1 MPDYAAQRV
10 NMVESQVR
18 TSDVPDPRIQ
28 KAMLEVPRERF
39 VPATKRDSAY
49 AETAVEV
56 VRGRYLLEPRT
67 LAKLAHLAEIG
78 AGDTVLDVGCTSG
91 YSAAVLARLAKKVYA
106 LESDAEL
113 VRVASEMLPA
123 VGTTNAEV
131 VQGGLKEG
139 HRAAAPYD
147 VIVIEG
153 AVEEVPDGLL
163 AQLAEGG
170 RLVAMVLNG
179 PQTRAQRYV
188 RHDGHI
194 GSRGDFDGAAP
205 LLAAFRKPVG
215 FVL

>member
-1 MPDYAAQRV
+1 MPDYTAQRV

-28 KAMLEVPRERF
+28 NAMLEVPRERF
-39 VPATKRDSAY
+39 VPAAKRDSAY
-49 AETAVEV
+49 AEAAVEV
-56 VRGRYLLEPRT
+56 VHGRHLLEPRT
-67 LAKLAHLAEIG
+67 LAKLIRLAEVG
-78 AGDTVLDVGCTSG
+78 EGDTVLDVGCTSG
-91 YSAAVLARLAKKVYA
+91 YSCAVLARLAKKVYG

-123 VGTTNAEV
+123 VGVTNAEV
-131 VQGGLKEG
+131 VQGGLREG

-170 RLVAMVLNG
+170 RLVAMVQKG
-179 PQTRAQRYV
+179 PQIRAYRYV

>member
-1 MPDYAAQRV
+1 MPDYAAQRL

-39 VPATKRDSAY
+39 VPAAQRDSAY

-56 VRGRYLLEPRT
+56 VRGRYLVEPRT
-67 LAKLAHLAEIG
+67 LAKLIHLAEVG
-78 AGDTVLDVGCTSG
+78 ADDTVLDVGCTSG
-91 YSAAVLARLAKKVYA
+91 YSAAVLARLAKKVFA

-123 VGTTNAEV
+123 VGATNAEV

-147 VIVIEG
+147 IIVIEG
-153 AVEEVPDGLL
+153 AVEEVPDALL

-170 RLVAMVLNG
+170 RLVAMVQKG
-179 PQTRAQRYV
+179 PQTRAYRYV
-188 RHDGHI
+188 RHDGQI
-194 GSRGDFDGAAP
+194 GSRGDFDGPAP
-205 LLAAFRKPVG
+205 LLVAFRKPVG

>member
-1 MPDYAAQRV
+1 MPDYAAQRF

-18 TSDVPDPRIQ
+18 TSDVPNPRIQ
-28 KAMLEVPRERF
+28 KAMLEVARERF

-56 VRGRYLLEPRT
+56 VQGRYLLEPRT
-67 LAKLAHLAEIG
+67 LAKLIHLADVG
-78 AGDTVLDVGCTSG
+78 ANDTVLDVGCTSG

-123 VGTTNAEV
+123 VGVTNAEV
-131 VQGGLKEG
+131 VQGGLREG

-153 AVEEVPDGLL
+153 AVEEVPDSLL

-170 RLVAMVLNG
+170 RLVAMVQAG
-179 PQTRAQRYV
+179 PQTRAYRYV
-188 RHDGHI
+188 RHDGHV
-194 GSRGDFDGAAP
+194 GSSSDFDGAAP
-205 LLAAFRKPVG
+205 LLTSFRKPVG